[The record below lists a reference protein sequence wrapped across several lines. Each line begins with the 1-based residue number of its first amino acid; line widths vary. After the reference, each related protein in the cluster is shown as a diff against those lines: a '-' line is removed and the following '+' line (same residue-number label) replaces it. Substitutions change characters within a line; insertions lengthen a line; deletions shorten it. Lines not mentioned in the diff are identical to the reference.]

1 MNASSPD
8 STTLERLLPR
18 WRSQAQALGFTQFG
32 VARLADNAEL
42 SEAVDRLQRWVAD
55 GQHGDMTYLD
65 RHASLRRD
73 PSQLVPGARSAIMVA
88 LPYIDRPGDATRAD
102 WEAALADPDRAVVSR
117 YAWGRDYHKV
127 LRRRLQQLADGL
139 QADIGPFGHRVF
151 VDSGPVMEVELARQ
165 AGLGW
170 RGKHTLLLGRQ
181 GSWFFLGTLL
191 TDLELPLS
199 EPVSAHCGSCQRCL
213 DVCPTRA
220 FTGPYQLDARRCISY
235 LTIEHAGP
243 IPEPLRPLMGNRV
256 YGCDDCQ
263 AVCPWNSFAQAATEA
278 DFAARHRLDQATL
291 LELWAWDE
299 TTFLART
306 EGSAIRRIGF
316 ERWRRNLAVAL
327 GNSGGGQPVVQV
339 LQASREQERSFLVRE
354 HIDWALK
361 QLQPPEN
368 ASA

>member
-1 MNASSPD
+1 MNSSTPD
-8 STTLERLLPR
+8 AAVLERLLPQ
-18 WRSQAQALGFTQFG
+18 WRRHAEALGFSQFG
-32 VARLADNAEL
+32 VARLTDNAEL
-42 SEAVDRLQRWVAD
+42 AHAVDRLEDWVRD
-55 GQHGDMTYLD
+55 GQHGDMSYLD
-65 RHASLRRD
+65 RHASRRRD
-73 PSQLVPGARSAIMVA
+73 PAQLVPGARSAIMVA
-88 LPYIDRPGDATRAD
+88 MPYIDRDGEATRAD
-102 WEAALADPDRAVVSR
+102 WQASLGDPERAVVSR

-127 LRRRLQQLADGL
+127 LRRRLQQLAERV

-191 TDLELPLS
+191 TDLALPTS

-213 DVCPTRA
+213 DVCPTQA

-263 AVCPWNSFAQAATEA
+263 AVCPWNSFATASGEA
-278 DFAARHRLDQATL
+278 DFVARHRLDQSSL

-299 TTFLART
+299 ATFLART

-327 GNSGGGQPVVQV
+327 GNSGGGAAVMQA
-339 LQASREQERSFLVRE
+339 LQQARERECSDLVRE
-354 HIDWALK
+354 HIDWALARVRAG
-361 QLQPPEN
+361 LSP
-368 ASA
+368 SG